1 MPAKRRAHISVRGSA
16 FYMSKLAAGHLKCVY
31 VFVAS
36 RPHKYRNGKTR
47 IVYIGT
53 TRKGLRRLVDSAYD
67 RSDSIFGWG
76 VRSFE
81 AYLLTCPPRQRVR
94 MWLRLE
100 RAMLTAFRE
109 RFGSYPKANVD
120 PVKPK
125 RDDAFQYFS
134 RARVNQILD
143 TLSQRK
149 LPTGR

>member
-1 MPAKRRAHISVRGSA
+1 MATKRRAHISVRGSA
-16 FYMSKLAAGHLKCVY
+16 FYMSKLAAGHPRCVY

-36 RPHKYRNGKTR
+36 RPHKYKHEKSR

-81 AYLLTCPPRQRVR
+81 AYLITCPPRQRVR
-94 MWLRLE
+94 MWLKLE
-100 RAMLTAFRE
+100 RAMLAAFRE
-109 RFGSYPKANVD
+109 RFGSYPKANRD

-125 RDDAFQYFS
+125 ADNAFQYFS
-134 RARVNQILD
+134 RAKVNQILD

-149 LPTGR
+149 LPAGR